1 MDQFLTDLFTN
12 AQSLSKT
19 LMFQKLVPVNFL
31 LTVHVH
37 AVMWKCITTTEM
49 YVFRV
54 GPEERLWKRTVR
66 HVHWTRRML
75 WMVGGR
81 WRKWIQDVWWSGIF
95 RMAVSG
101 WTFLLVPVQPSGP
114 GQTVVKRLC
123 VCVCVCV
130 VLFDNKFYICCS
142 ACYRNFCFIQ
152 VYIYMN
158 YLKVAMYI
166 FQNLLRHHG

>member
-1 MDQFLTDLFTN
+1 MDQFLTDLFIN

-49 YVFRV
+49 YVFCV

-81 WRKWIQDVWWSGIF
+81 WRKLIQDVWWSG
-95 RMAVSG
+95 
-101 WTFLLVPVQPSGP
+101 WLLVGESFFWYRSSR
-114 GQTVVKRLC
+114 VVPDKRSLNGC

-130 VLFDNKFYICCS
+130 VLFDNKFHICCS

>member
-1 MDQFLTDLFTN
+1 MDQFLTDLFIN

-49 YVFRV
+49 YVVRV

-75 WMVGGR
+75 WMVDGR
-81 WRKWIQDVWWSGIF
+81 WRKLIQDVWWSGWLSLGERF
-95 RMAVSG
+95 FWYRSSRV
-101 WTFLLVPVQPSGP
+101 VPDKGSLNG
-114 GQTVVKRLC
+114 C

-130 VLFDNKFYICCS
+130 VLFDNKFHIWCS